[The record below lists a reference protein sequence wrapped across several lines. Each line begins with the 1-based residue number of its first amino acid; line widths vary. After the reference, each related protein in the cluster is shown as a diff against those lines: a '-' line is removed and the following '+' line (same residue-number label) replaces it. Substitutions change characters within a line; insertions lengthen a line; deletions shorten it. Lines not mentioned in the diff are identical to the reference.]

1 MAPSWDDKGSANGT
15 RVPDED
21 LLRANTYAL
30 LANLLRI
37 NPDDQMLTEL
47 SNLDADDSELGEAL
61 ESLGVAAAV
70 TTVEAID
77 DEFHD
82 LFIGVGDSELKPYG
96 SYYRTGFLYEKPL
109 ANLRVAMIDLGI
121 AAADDLSEPE
131 DHVAALCEMMAGM
144 ITGAFGEHVDLAR
157 QHTFF
162 DDHIAPWA
170 ERFFEDLEESPTAR
184 FYKPVGT
191 IGRLFMR
198 IESQAFQ
205 MAA

>member
-1 MAPSWDDKGSANGT
+1 MGTTRAENGSLDGAN
-15 RVPDED
+15 VPDED
-21 LLRANTYAL
+21 ALRANIYAL
-30 LANLLRI
+30 LANLLRQR
-37 NPDDQMLTEL
+37 PDDSILAEL
-47 SNLDADDSELGEAL
+47 SNLQADDSELGEAL
-61 ESLGVAAAV
+61 QSLAIAATV
-70 TTVEAID
+70 TTEEALD

-96 SYYRTGFLYEKPL
+96 SYYLTGFLYEKPL
-109 ANLRVAMIDLGI
+109 ANLRIAMADLGI
-121 AAADDLSEPE
+121 ARADDTPEPE

-144 ITGAFGEHVDLAR
+144 ITGAFGETVDLASQR
-157 QHTFF
+157 TFF

-170 ERFFEDLEESPTAR
+170 ERFFEDLEESSTAR
-184 FYKPVGT
+184 FYKPVGA

>member
-1 MAPSWDDKGSANGT
+1 VASNRDEKGSVAGAE
-15 RVPDED
+15 VPDED
-21 LLRANTYAL
+21 LLRASTYAL
-30 LANLLRI
+30 LANLLRTQ
-37 NPDDQMLTEL
+37 PADATLSEL
-47 SNLDADDSELGEAL
+47 ADLETDDSELGEAVQ
-61 ESLGVAAAV
+61 SLGIAATV
-70 TTVEAID
+70 TTAEAVD

-96 SYYRTGFLYEKPL
+96 SYYLTGFLFEKPL
-109 ANLRVAMIDLGI
+109 ANLRVAMADLGI
-121 AAADDLSEPE
+121 AAADDSPEPE
-131 DHVAALCEMMAGM
+131 DHIAALCEMMAGL
-144 ITGAFGEHVDLAR
+144 ITGAFGETVDIAR
-157 QHTFF
+157 QRTFF

-170 ERFFEDLEESPTAR
+170 ERFFEDLEGSSTAW